1 VTRAGLSRRRGG
13 RAGGGLLVLPLVVI
27 ALVASIVGLM
37 GIG

>member
-1 VTRAGLSRRRGG
+1 MQDYRDGNADGLSAVSWFCLG
-13 RAGGGLLVLPLVVI
+13 LVVI

>member
-1 VTRAGLSRRRGG
+1 VQDYRDGDADGLAAVSWFCCG
-13 RAGGGLLVLPLVVI
+13 LVVI

>member
-1 VTRAGLSRRRGG
+1 VQDYRDGDADGLAAVSWFCL
-13 RAGGGLLVLPLVVI
+13 GLVAI

>member
-1 VTRAGLSRRRGG
+1 MQDYRDGDADGLAAVSWFCLG
-13 RAGGGLLVLPLVVI
+13 LVVI